1 MVIFG
6 KPKNE
11 SNYVCVNSDS
21 CIKLHELGFQPVY
34 RFLGEIYFTKTDKI
48 VEVIKQWNLKTK

>member
-6 KPKNE
+6 KPKNP
-11 SNYVCVNSDS
+11 SFYICVDSDG
-21 CIKLHELGFQPVY
+21 CVRLHELGFQPVY
-34 RFLGEIYFTKTDKI
+34 RFLGEIYFTKTDEI

>member
-11 SNYVCVNSDS
+11 SNYVCVDSDG
-21 CIKLHELGFQPVY
+21 CRVLHEIGFQPHI
-34 RFLGEIYFTKTDKI
+34 GG
-48 VEVIKQWNLKTK
+48 

>member
-1 MVIFG
+1 MIIFG

-11 SNYVCVNSDS
+11 SNYVCVNSDG
-21 CIKLHELGFQPVY
+21 CIKLHELGFFPVY
-34 RFLGEIYFTKTDKI
+34 RFLGDIYFTKTDKI

>member
-11 SNYVCVNSDS
+11 SNYICVDSDVC
-21 CIKLHELGFQPVY
+21 IILHELGFQPVY
-34 RFLGEIYFTKTDKI
+34 RWKNGIYFTKTNEI
-48 VEVIKQWNLKTK
+48 VEVIKQCSLKTK